1 MALVHLAGDLRRRV
15 GGHKLLEI
23 DAATVAELVAAIEE
37 RFPAAREAGLQSMA
51 VAIDGEVMPNAD
63 YERIGPESEI
73 HFLAAIS
80 GG

>member
-1 MALVHLAGDLRRRV
+1 MAIVHLSGDLRHRV

-23 DAATVAELVAAIEE
+23 DAATVGELVAVIEDQ
-37 RFPAAREAGLQSMA
+37 FPAARQAGLRAMA

-63 YERIGPESEI
+63 YERIGPDSDVY
-73 HFLAAIS
+73 FLAAIS